1 MLKSKYTDSDI
12 KEYDNV
18 PVEVAANYLGIPPDR
33 LRRILRS
40 GTMPFLGGSTGDM
53 SGKVMYMVS
62 PGGLVAYKNGTL
74 LVATTA
80 KEAS

>member
-1 MLKSKYTDSDI
+1 MSRYTDRDI
-12 KEYDNV
+12 LGYDNV
-18 PVEVAANYLGIPPDR
+18 PIEVAAEYLGIPPDR

-40 GTMPFLGGSTGDM
+40 GTMPFLGGSTGSI

-74 LVATTA
+74 LVTPVMEVTQ
-80 KEAS
+80 

>member
-1 MLKSKYTDSDI
+1 MSKSKYTDNDI

-18 PVEVAANYLGIPPDR
+18 PVEVAADYLGIPPDR

-40 GTMPFLGGSTGDM
+40 GTMPFLGGSTGDV

-62 PGGLVAYKNGTL
+62 PGGLVAYKSGTL
-74 LVATTA
+74 LVVPMT
-80 KEAS
+80 KEVS